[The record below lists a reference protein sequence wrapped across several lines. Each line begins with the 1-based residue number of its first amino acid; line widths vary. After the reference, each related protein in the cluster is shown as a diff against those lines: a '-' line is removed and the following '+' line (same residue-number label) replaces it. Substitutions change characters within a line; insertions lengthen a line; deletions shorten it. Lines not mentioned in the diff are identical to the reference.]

1 MRNPYGGSGSI
12 VVPPRQVRGTSTR
25 LGSRGWRLTDT
36 THGKAMRRKRV
47 TRAGE
52 RILPTLSDDE
62 AELIMARIHGII
74 DREVRVSAML
84 KNNNIHDK

>member
-1 MRNPYGGSGSI
+1 MNSPYGGQGSI

-25 LGSRGWRLTDT
+25 LGSRGWRLSNT
-36 THGKAMRRKRV
+36 THGKVVRRKRV

>member
-1 MRNPYGGSGSI
+1 
-12 VVPPRQVRGTSTR
+12 
-25 LGSRGWRLTDT
+25 
-36 THGKAMRRKRV
+36 MRRKRV

-62 AELIMARIHGII
+62 AEMIMARIHGII
-74 DREVRVSAML
+74 SREVRVSAML